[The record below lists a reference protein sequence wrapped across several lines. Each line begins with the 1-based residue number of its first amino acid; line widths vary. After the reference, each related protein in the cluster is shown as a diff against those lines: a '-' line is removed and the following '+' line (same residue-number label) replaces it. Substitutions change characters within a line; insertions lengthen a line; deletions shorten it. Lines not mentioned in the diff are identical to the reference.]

1 MQAGVQWAAKAL
13 LWGAALAVPGA
24 LAVAAEQGPQRALPQ
39 PAAQAL
45 SARVIVKLRS
55 DADLLRM
62 QAQGSAARTTGPQV
76 AAALGQRLGLAL
88 SDGRGLGPRMQVLRA
103 SGLDSA
109 TLVRRLAADANVE
122 WVVEDQR
129 QFALAAPNDPLY
141 PNGAGGSTPS
151 VGQWYLRAPTGLQVS
166 GINIEA
172 AWAQTTGNA
181 SLVVAVLDTG
191 IRAEHPDLAGKILP
205 GHDFVGYSGVASLA
219 TANDGDLDDAD
230 PSDPGD
236 WITSAENSS
245 GEFRDC
251 GVADSS
257 WHGTQVAGLIGAATD
272 NGIGMAG
279 SGRDVKVLPVRVL
292 GKCGGYV
299 SDIVAG
305 MRWAAGLSVAGVAG
319 NPHPARV
326 INMSLG
332 GSGSCSS
339 AYADTVAEVIAAGVS
354 VVAAAGNEGL
364 AVGAPANC
372 SGVVGV
378 AGVRHVGTKVGY
390 SSLGPEVSISAPAGN
405 CVNLSGA
412 CLYPLLTTTN
422 AGTTTPTSSSY
433 SNSANY
439 SVGTSFSSPLVAG
452 TVALMLSANPALT
465 PAQVSTALKATA
477 RPFPTTGGDSGTL
490 ACQAPGN
497 VAQDEECYCTTSTC
511 GAGLLDAGAAVAA
524 AQGTLAGFSISAS
537 SVLVGDSV
545 TLDAS
550 ASTVASGRSISN
562 HLWEVAS
569 GTGLVQFSS
578 ATNAST
584 ATLATLGAGTA
595 SVRLTI
601 TDSAGASSAVV
612 RSLVI
617 GNSVLQANPVASSTT
632 PEVGDLVSLSGT
644 GSATDS
650 GRSITAWQWQIVSGG
665 TLARFTTGTTAATA
679 TLEALAAGT
688 VVVQLTV
695 TDSSGRQDS
704 SSLSLTLSA
713 PASADGGGG
722 GGFGPA
728 WALGLALAGLAL
740 GARRRGR

>member
-1 MQAGVQWAAKAL
+1 MQAGVQWAAVVM
-13 LWGAALAVPGA
+13 LWGAALAVPA
-24 LAVAAEQGPQRALPQ
+24 LAAEQGPRRALPQ
-39 PAAQAL
+39 PVAQDGT
-45 SARVIVKLRS
+45 ARVIVKLRS
-55 DADLLRM
+55 DAELLRQ
-62 QAQGSAARTTGPQV
+62 QAQTAAARSTGPQL
-76 AAALGQRLGLAL
+76 AAALGRRLGLAL

-109 TLVRRLAADANVE
+109 TLARRLAADANVE
-122 WVVEDQR
+122 WAVEDQR

-141 PNGAGGSTPS
+141 PDGAGGSTPS

-191 IRAEHPDLAGKILP
+191 IRAEHPDLAGKTLP
-205 GHDFVGYSGVASLA
+205 GYDFVGYSGVASVA

-251 GVADSS
+251 GVDNSS

-305 MRWAAGLSVAGVAG
+305 MRWAAGLSVAGVAA

-326 INMSLG
+326 LNLSLG
-332 GSGSCSS
+332 GSGPCSA
-339 AYADTVAEVIAAGVS
+339 AYADAVAEVIAAGVT

-372 SGVVGV
+372 SGVIGV

-390 SSLGPEVSISAPAGN
+390 SSLGPEVTLSAPAGN

-422 AGTTTPTSSSY
+422 AGTTSPTSSSY

-465 PAQVSTALKATA
+465 PAQVTTALKATA
-477 RPFPTTGGDSGTL
+477 RPFPTTGGDDGTA
-490 ACQAPGN
+490 ACQAPGS
-497 VAQDEECYCTTSTC
+497 VAQDDECYCTTSTC

-524 AQGTLAGFSISAS
+524 AQGTLAGFSFSAS

-550 ASTVASGRSISN
+550 ASTVASGRSISSY
-562 HLWEVAS
+562 LWEVAS
-569 GTGLVQFSS
+569 GASLVQFNS

-595 SVRLTI
+595 SVRLTV
-601 TDSAGASSAVV
+601 TDSAGATSAVV
-612 RSLVI
+612 RNLVI
-617 GNSVLQANPVASSTT
+617 GNSVLQAIPVASSTT
-632 PEVGDLVSLSGT
+632 PEVGDLVSLSGA
-644 GSATDS
+644 GSATDG

-679 TLEALAAGT
+679 TLEAQAAGT

-695 TDSSGRQDS
+695 TDSTGRQDS
-704 SSLSLTLSA
+704 STLTLTLSA
-713 PASADGGGG
+713 PAAADGGGG
-722 GGFGPA
+722 GGLFGPV
-728 WALGLALAGLAL
+728 WALGLLLAGLAL
-740 GARRRGR
+740 GARRRGH